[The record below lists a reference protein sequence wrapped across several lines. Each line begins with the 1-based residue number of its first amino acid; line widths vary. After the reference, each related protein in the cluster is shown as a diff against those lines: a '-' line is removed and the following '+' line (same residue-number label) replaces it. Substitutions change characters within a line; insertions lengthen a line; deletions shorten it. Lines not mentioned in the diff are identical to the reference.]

1 MLFFAAAYLTKAQSF
16 LPVPYNIKATYNKD
30 TCRINGAPG
39 KSYCQNKA
47 NYNIDVVFD
56 TLSGKAIKSTAGN
69 TYIPDR
75 DKGDNVWEV
84 KNIKS
89 VAIALFC
96 KKNYSDGMKI

>member
-1 MLFFAAAYLTKAQSF
+1 MPSSVLLFFAAAYLTKAQSF
-16 LPVPYNIKATYNKD
+16 LPVPYNIQ
-30 TCRINGAPG
+30 APG

-75 DKGDNVWEV
+75 DKSNNVWGA
-84 KNIKS
+84 KNIKT
-89 VAIALFC
+89 F
-96 KKNYSDGMKI
+96 

>member
-1 MLFFAAAYLTKAQSF
+1 LLFFAAAYLTKAQSF

-56 TLSGKAIKSTAGN
+56 TLSGKAIKSTAEQHVY
-69 TYIPDR
+69 T
-75 DKGDNVWEV
+75 
-84 KNIKS
+84 
-89 VAIALFC
+89 
-96 KKNYSDGMKI
+96 